1 MKEGNTI
8 EEGDYLLLYLDRK
21 RTYLVKAKR
30 GEVFHTHRGF
40 IQFDTVI
47 GLNYGAKI
55 RSSAGVEFVALRPT
69 MSDYIQKIARRTQIM
84 YPKDMALILVNA
96 DIGPGSRVVEA
107 GAGSGA
113 LTSFLASHVRPTGRV
128 YSYELREE
136 FLNVARKNLE
146 RLDLT
151 DYVELKNKDI
161 TQGIDETE
169 VDAVVLD
176 MATPWLAVAPAY
188 RALRGGG
195 LIASFSPTIDQSVKM
210 VEAMETNNFSAIETI
225 EALTRRYQVKAGQT
239 RPETLMIAHTGYLTF
254 GRKVLI

>member
-96 DIGPGSRVVEA
+96 DIEPGSRVVEA

-136 FLNVARKNLE
+136 FLNVARRNLE

-151 DYVELKNKDI
+151 GYVELKNKDI

-195 LIASFSPTIDQSVKM
+195 LIASFSPTIDQSVKT
-210 VEAMETNNFSAIETI
+210 VEAMETNSFSAIETI